1 MGKLIYLITTSLD
14 GYAADKDGNFDWAV
28 PSEEVHLFVNDELRN
43 VGTILMGRKLYE
55 TMKVWDD
62 IPTEGTGGPMDGP
75 SGAMNDYA
83 KIWQAANKIVY
94 STTLTDLAID
104 NATIERS
111 FDVHAMQKLVAAS
124 DKDFDIGGPHLAAE
138 AIKAGI
144 VDEYHQIIAPVMIGD
159 GNHWLPKGAKNKLEL
174 MAVRKFQNG
183 FVHLQ
188 YRKAETTL
196 VD

>member
-14 GYAADKDGNFDWAV
+14 GFVADKNGDFEWAM
-28 PSEEVHLFVNDELRN
+28 PSEEVHSFVNDIVRN
-43 VGTILMGRKLYE
+43 VGTSLLGRNMYE
-55 TMKVWDD
+55 IVKVWDS

-75 SGAMNDYA
+75 SEAMNDYA
-83 KIWQAANKIVY
+83 KIWRDAKKIVY
-94 STTLTDLAID
+94 STSLSDLTIA

-111 FDVHAMQKLVAAS
+111 FDPSAIQKLVAES

-144 VDEYHQIIAPVMIGD
+144 VDEYHQIIVPQLIGS
-159 GNHWLPKGAKNKLEL
+159 GNYWLPKDAESKLKL
-174 MAVRKFQNG
+174 VDLRKFENG

-188 YRKAETTL
+188 YSKA
-196 VD
+196 

>member
-1 MGKLIYLITTSLD
+1 MAKLIYLITTSLD
-14 GYAADKDGNFDWAV
+14 GYVADKDGNFGWAM
-28 PSEEVHLFVNDELRN
+28 PSEEVHQFVNDTLRN
-43 VGTILMGRKLYE
+43 VGTVLMGRKLYE

-75 SGAMNDYA
+75 SEAMNDYA
-83 KIWQAANKIVY
+83 KIWRGANKIVY
-94 STTLTDLAID
+94 STTLPEVAIA

-111 FDVHAMQKLVAAS
+111 FDPDVVQKLVAAS

-144 VDEYHQIIAPVMIGD
+144 IDEYHQIIAPVMIGD
-159 GNHWLPKGAKNKLEL
+159 GNHWLPKDVTSELEL
-174 MAVRKFQNG
+174 VDMRKFENN

-188 YRKAETTL
+188 YRPLRTKQ
-196 VD
+196 